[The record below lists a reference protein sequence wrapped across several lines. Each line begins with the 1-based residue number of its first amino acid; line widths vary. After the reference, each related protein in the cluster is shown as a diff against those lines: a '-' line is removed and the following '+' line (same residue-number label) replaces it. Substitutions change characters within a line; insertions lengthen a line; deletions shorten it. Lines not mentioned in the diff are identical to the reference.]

1 MIPRLASFGLPS
13 LGHRVAAALAAVG
26 LAAGV
31 ATPAVAVPEVP
42 ATGSVAGEARSG
54 EVLDWTGMGPHVAP
68 TDNVVASM
76 AAQAKYTNPSPI
88 NTNVECTPAPG
99 ENPVIFIHG
108 MSANFY
114 QTYASF
120 APYIAAQGKCVYGM
134 NYGAFNG
141 AEGTEGSSLAGS
153 IPGADALAPLDSSL
167 AEVTEQIERVKK
179 NTGATEVDLV
189 GYSEG
194 GTLAAAYT
202 KNVGGKGVGTV
213 VTLAGVLRGT
223 SMLGLSTVVNGL
235 NNAGSSVDSVID
247 KVVGP
252 GARDLLEHSEFMVGL
267 REGGI
272 EVPGVRYV
280 AISTLFD
287 EAATPLSHSQF
298 SGGDH
303 RNIVLQE
310 GCVQDR
316 SDHLGITFSPRAYA
330 LTANALGRNVE
341 VPCTAMAGPL
351 PVGASAVGSTQLSS

>member
-1 MIPRLASFGLPS
+1 M
-13 LGHRVAAALAAVG
+13 
-26 LAAGV
+26 
-31 ATPAVAVPEVP
+31 
-42 ATGSVAGEARSG
+42 
-54 EVLDWTGMGPHVAP
+54 
-68 TDNVVASM
+68 
-76 AAQAKYTNPSPI
+76 
-88 NTNVECTPAPG
+88 
-99 ENPVIFIHG
+99 IFIHG

-141 AEGTEGSSLAGS
+141 SEGTEGSSLAGS
-153 IPGADALAPLDSSL
+153 IPGAGALAPMSSSL
-167 AEVTEQIERVKK
+167 EVVTEQIERVKK
-179 NTGATEVDLV
+179 NTGAAEVDLV

-194 GTLAAAYT
+194 GSLAAAYT
-202 KNVGGKGVGTV
+202 KNVGGQGVGTV

-223 SMLGLSTVVNGL
+223 SMLGLSTVATGL
-235 NNAGSSVDSVID
+235 NNAGSSVDPAID
-247 KVVGP
+247 AIMGP
-252 GARDLLEHSEFMVGL
+252 GARDLLEHSDFMVNL

-287 EAATPLSHSQF
+287 EAATPLSHTQF
-298 SGGDH
+298 SGGDY
-303 RNIVLQE
+303 RNILLQE

-341 VPCTAMAGPL
+341 VPCTAMAGPI
-351 PVGASAVGSTQLSS
+351 PVSAPSAGSSPLSS